1 MAYRITTTH
10 QFERDLKRCIRRGLP
25 MDEFQTLIRLLER
38 DGKLP
43 AVYKPHQLYGDRKGQ
58 WECHIQPDWLLIWNQ
73 FDDDLRL
80 LMLNTGTHSDLF
92 GKKKR

>member
-25 MDEFQTLIRLLER
+25 MDEFQTVIRLLER

-43 AVYKPHQLYGDRKGQ
+43 AIYKPHLA
-58 WECHIQPDWLLIWNQ
+58 E
-73 FDDDLRL
+73 
-80 LMLNTGTHSDLF
+80 
-92 GKKKR
+92 

>member
-25 MDEFQTLIRLLER
+25 MDEFRCVILLLER

-43 AVYKPHQLYGDRKGQ
+43 AKYKPHLLQGDRGGQ
-58 WECHIQPDWLLIWNQ
+58 WECHIRPDWLLIWKQ
-73 FDDDLRL
+73 FDEELQL
-80 LMLNTGTHSDLF
+80 LMINTGTHSDLF